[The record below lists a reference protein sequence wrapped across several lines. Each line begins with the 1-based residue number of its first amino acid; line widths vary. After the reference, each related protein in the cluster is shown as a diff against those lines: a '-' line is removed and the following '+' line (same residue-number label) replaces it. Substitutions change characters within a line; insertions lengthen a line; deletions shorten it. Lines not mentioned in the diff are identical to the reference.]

1 MLPGGTPTKRMPY
14 LLLEGGTLF
23 PSGEHQLQCCHKN
36 ANCITPFQIGLNK
49 TKMFFKTATIFLID
63 EF

>member
-23 PSGEHQLQCCHKN
+23 PSGN
-36 ANCITPFQIGLNK
+36 TSFNVAV
-49 TKMFFKTATIFLID
+49 
-63 EF
+63 